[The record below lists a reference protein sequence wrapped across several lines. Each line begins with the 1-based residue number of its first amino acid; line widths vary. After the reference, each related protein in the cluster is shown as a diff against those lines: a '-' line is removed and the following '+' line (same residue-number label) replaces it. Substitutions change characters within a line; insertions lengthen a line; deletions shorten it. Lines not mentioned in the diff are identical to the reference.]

1 MREKKLSLH
10 TWGGSILAL
19 KDTVDFEG
27 QFFLN
32 FFSCQTEH
40 YYFNYSFQERFW

>member
-19 KDTVDFEG
+19 EDTVDLRG
-27 QFFLN
+27 PV
-32 FFSCQTEH
+32 FS
-40 YYFNYSFQERFW
+40 